1 MYFLVFYVCFLLLL
15 LEPLVGL
22 AIRANLLQGG
32 INKPL
37 GLSDVLRCWDTVRI
51 LQEPMVGGLS
61 KARAIYK
68 NINFRYK
75 YISRNLIPDID
86 LRP

>member
-1 MYFLVFYVCFLLLL
+1 
-15 LEPLVGL
+15 
-22 AIRANLLQGG
+22 
-32 INKPL
+32 
-37 GLSDVLRCWDTVRI
+37 
-51 LQEPMVGGLS
+51 MVGGLS

-75 YISRNLIPDID
+75 YISRNLISDID